1 MLVRQERIAFML
13 LCFVSVSIVTAS
25 FILTGIDKSI
35 LASEYNPR
43 SDEGSLVHVEGEV
56 KEVHMTKNGGHILAR
71 INGTAVFIPADVAGE
86 ISLDEGD
93 QVSLYGIVQTYRGE
107 REIVLNSKD
116 DISILNAR

>member
-1 MLVRQERIAFML
+1 
-13 LCFVSVSIVTAS
+13 
-25 FILTGIDKSI
+25 
-35 LASEYNPR
+35 
-43 SDEGSLVHVEGEV
+43 
-56 KEVHMTKNGGHILAR
+56 
-71 INGTAVFIPADVAGE
+71 VFIPADVAGE